1 MSRLENGS
9 INYGL
14 VVLIAVVAAVISS
27 LVTYKAMARKAAN
40 FAVVDVQRVVMSS
53 KDLVALNSERNA
65 QIQNLRKMADEA
77 NAEINKE
84 KKEDEKKKLSEKHLA
99 QINAKKAE
107 YDKEYASA
115 LQASDQKL
123 NGIINSVAEKEG
135 LKIVFN
141 KSSLVTGG
149 VDITDAVVEQVR

>member
-1 MSRLENGS
+1 MSGFNRGNV
-9 INYGL
+9 NYGL
-14 VVLIAVVAAVISS
+14 VALVAVAAAVVSS
-27 LVTYKAMARKAAN
+27 LVTCKAMSGKAAN

-84 KKEDEKKKLSEKHLA
+84 KKEDAKKKLSEKHLA
-99 QINAKKAE
+99 EINAKKAA
-107 YDKEYASA
+107 YDKEYAAA

-135 LKIVFN
+135 LKVIFS
-141 KSSLVTGG
+141 KSSLVNGG
-149 VDITDAVVEQVR
+149 VDITDAVIEQLR

>member
-1 MSRLENGS
+1 MLKFENVGV
-9 INYGL
+9 NYGI
-14 VVLIAVVAAVISS
+14 VALIAIAAAVVSS
-27 LVTYKAMARKAAN
+27 LVTYKAMASKAAN

-53 KDLVALNSERNA
+53 KDLVALNNERNT

-77 NAEINKE
+77 NEKIGKE
-84 KKEDEKKKLSEKHLA
+84 KKEDEKKKLSEKYLA
-99 QINAKKAE
+99 EINAKKAV

-123 NGIINSVAEKEG
+123 NGIINSVAEKNG

>member
-1 MSRLENGS
+1 MLKFENVGV
-9 INYGL
+9 NYGI
-14 VVLIAVVAAVISS
+14 VALIAIAAAVVSS
-27 LVTYKAMARKAAN
+27 LVTYKAMASKAAN

-65 QIQNLRKMADEA
+65 QIQNLRKMADDA
-77 NAEINKE
+77 NEKIGKE
-84 KKEDEKKKLSEKHLA
+84 KNEDEKKKLSEKYLA
-99 QINAKKAE
+99 EINAKKAV

-123 NGIINSVAEKEG
+123 NGIINSVAEKNG

>member
-1 MSRLENGS
+1 MLKFENVGV
-9 INYGL
+9 NYGI
-14 VVLIAVVAAVISS
+14 VALIAIAAAVVSS
-27 LVTYKAMARKAAN
+27 LVTYKAMASKAAN

-77 NAEINKE
+77 NEKIGKE
-84 KKEDEKKKLSEKHLA
+84 KNEDEKKKLSEKYLSE
-99 QINAKKAE
+99 INAKKAV

-123 NGIINSVAEKEG
+123 NGIINSVAEKNG
-135 LKIVFN
+135 LKVVFG
-141 KSSLVTGG
+141 KSSVVTGG

>member
-1 MSRLENGS
+1 MYKFENGNV
-9 INYGL
+9 NYGMVAL
-14 VVLIAVVAAVISS
+14 VAVVAAVISS
-27 LVTYKAMARKAAN
+27 LVTYKAMAGKAAN

-77 NAEINKE
+77 NAKINAE
-84 KKEDEKKKLSEKHLA
+84 KKEDEKKKLSEKYLA
-99 QINAKKAE
+99 EINAKKAD

-135 LKIVFN
+135 LKIIFS
-141 KSSLVTGG
+141 KSSLVSGG
-149 VDITDAVVEQVR
+149 KDITDAVVEQVR